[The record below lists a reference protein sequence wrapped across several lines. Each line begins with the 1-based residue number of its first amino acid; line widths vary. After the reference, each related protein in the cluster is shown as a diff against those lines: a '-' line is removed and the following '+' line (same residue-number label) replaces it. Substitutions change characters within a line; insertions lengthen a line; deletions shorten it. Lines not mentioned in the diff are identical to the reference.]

1 MRTKI
6 LLFICLLILFC
17 GVGVNVSARNKE
29 IRITIPELNLNWANY
44 ENKIVRIEF
53 DHATSISQLDKKFYR
68 ANIWDKEMNNIYVEF
83 KKAGLKY
90 MQRAN
95 KYKRKWRVYAIVVKT
110 TLQNT
115 YGATSAG
122 PKLKLIGS
130 RRISGGVRIRYKW

>member
-6 LLFICLLILFC
+6 LLIVCFLILFC
-17 GVGVNVSARNKE
+17 GVKASAGTKE
-29 IRITIPELNLNWANY
+29 IRINISELNLNWANY

-53 DHATSISQLDKKFYR
+53 NHATSISQLDKKFYR

>member
-1 MRTKI
+1 MRTKT
-6 LLFICLLILFC
+6 LLFMCLLILFC
-17 GVGVNVSARNKE
+17 GVRASAGTKE
-29 IRITIPELNLNWANY
+29 IRITIPELNLKWVDY

-53 DHATSISQLDKKFYR
+53 NHATSISQLDKQFYR

-83 KKAGLKY
+83 KAGLKY

-110 TLQNT
+110 TLQNA
-115 YGATSAG
+115 YGATSTG

-130 RRISGGVRIRYKW
+130 RRISGGARIRYKW

>member
-1 MRTKI
+1 MKRKI
-6 LLFICLLILFC
+6 LLFICFLVLFC
-17 GVGVNVSARNKE
+17 GINGSARAKE
-29 IRITIPELNLNWANY
+29 IRMTIPKLELNWVNY

-53 DHATSISQLDKKFYR
+53 DHATNISQLDKQFYR

-110 TLQNT
+110 TLQNA
-115 YGATSAG
+115 YGATSTG

-130 RRISGGVRIRYKW
+130 RRISGGVKIRYKW